1 MEVKLTPNYVLTD
14 EHSRSRLHMPV
25 LVNLRTNEAYNPSD
39 LLEAYPGWGKLQ
51 ARDVVKR
58 IVNGKTF
65 TDQETYFIER
75 FTGKVFS

>member
-14 EHSRSRLHMPV
+14 EHNRSPLHMPV

-39 LLEAYPGWGKLQ
+39 LLEASPGWGKLQ

-58 IVNGKTF
+58 MVNGKSF
-65 TDQETYFIER
+65 SDPERFFIER
-75 FTGKVFS
+75 FTGKVFP

>member
-1 MEVKLTPNYVLTD
+1 MEVKLSASYVLTD

-39 LLEAYPGWGKLQ
+39 LLEAYPTWGKQQ
-51 ARDVVKR
+51 ARDMVKR
-58 IVNGKTF
+58 MVNGKAF
-65 TDQETYFIER
+65 SDQEKYFIER